1 MKEERRKDSETLCPS
16 ARAEMPGAR
25 VFGLVLGTPEM
36 AQTAYLDQVRP
47 ATPEMLALSGP
58 VQPNEIFRIAAPC
71 AGHGCQHFDGSNC
84 QLAQRV
90 VQILPAVADNL
101 PPCRIRAECRW
112 WKQEGRAA
120 CVRCPQIQHEV
131 AMPAEDLVRAA
142 GPGAAMHGD
151 MRGALATSAGR

>member
-1 MKEERRKDSETLCPS
+1 MKEERRRDSETLCPS
-16 ARAEMPGAR
+16 ARAEMSDAR

-71 AGHGCQHFDGSNC
+71 AGHGCRHFDGSDC

-131 AMPAEDLVRAA
+131 AMPTDDLVRAA
-142 GPGAAMHGD
+142 GPGAAGYGEM
-151 MRGALATSAGR
+151 AEKSAASAGR